1 MECRLFGL
9 GGSDGQVGKCRR
21 TGLINDD
28 YLPLFL
34 ASLDVRPLQGLGV
47 LGVDLDLDRGPC
59 SCVLAAEEEEAKK
72 VKKVASNL
80 AGLGVELA
88 ELADVLAEQ
97 AGLPMAGLG
106 WAGWL
111 LLG

>member
-1 MECRLFGL
+1 M
-9 GGSDGQVGKCRR
+9 GKCRR
-21 TGLINDD
+21 TGLISDD

-34 ASLDVRPLQGLGV
+34 ASLDVRPFKV
-47 LGVDLDLDRGPC
+47 LGC
-59 SCVLAAEEEEAKK
+59 SELTLTLTVAPAPAFWLEEEEAEK

-88 ELADVLAEQ
+88 ELADELAEQ

>member
-1 MECRLFGL
+1 ML
-9 GGSDGQVGKCRR
+9 G
-21 TGLINDD
+21 
-28 YLPLFL
+28 
-34 ASLDVRPLQGLGV
+34 A
-47 LGVDLDLDRGPC
+47 DLDLDRGPC
-59 SCVLAAEEEEAKK
+59 SCVLSLRKKEAEK

-88 ELADVLAEQ
+88 ELADELAEQ